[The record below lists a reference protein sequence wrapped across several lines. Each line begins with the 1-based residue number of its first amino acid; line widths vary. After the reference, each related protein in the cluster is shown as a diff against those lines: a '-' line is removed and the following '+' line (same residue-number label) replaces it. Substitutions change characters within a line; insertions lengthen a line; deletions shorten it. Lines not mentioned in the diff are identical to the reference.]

1 MILNLSDKSKK
12 IIVLTGKLFIIG
24 LAIFLINKQFANYPE
39 SITQLLLNSI
49 LNFNSNLKLV
59 FFIFLLTVVNWT
71 LEIIKWQ
78 ITVNPLNVITFKTA
92 FHQSLKSFAFYN
104 SWTQSLL
111 FQKQQKEHCFTFNI
125 H

>member
-24 LAIFLINKQFANYPE
+24 LAIFLINKQFANKLPE

-49 LNFNSNLKLV
+49 INFNSNLKLV
-59 FFIFLLTVVNWT
+59 FYFLLTVVNWT

-92 FHQSLKSFAFYN
+92 FHQSLN
-104 SWTQSLL
+104 LL
-111 FQKQQKEHCFTFNI
+111 H
-125 H
+125 